1 MSENIYLILFLISI
15 FLIGL
20 FSIIKSLSDI
30 EKKNRFTLNF
40 FDMLKKYIQSAGR
53 DTSTYSWLTS
63 KSPKMQRYI
72 GIYGIMQYQPA
83 YRNYVINHYELIIN
97 GLSELSRYYDDSLL
111 DSLSRQMGQTLQES
125 IIRYLGV
132 LEESR
137 EVLIT
142 QRKNPVVWFR
152 EGIKFILSIPF
163 KSLVWFDILN
173 SSIVIKITSNIL
185 FKSFSGLIALITFLS
200 TVITIVLGY
209 EQFTKYLLSF
219 FN

>member
-1 MSENIYLILFLISI
+1 
-15 FLIGL
+15 
-20 FSIIKSLSDI
+20 
-30 EKKNRFTLNF
+30 
-40 FDMLKKYIQSAGR
+40 
-53 DTSTYSWLTS
+53 
-63 KSPKMQRYI
+63 
-72 GIYGIMQYQPA
+72 
-83 YRNYVINHYELIIN
+83 
-97 GLSELSRYYDDSLL
+97 
-111 DSLSRQMGQTLQES
+111 MGQTLQES
-125 IIRYLGV
+125 IIRYLGL

-152 EGIKFILSIPF
+152 EGIKFILNIPF

-173 SSIVIKITSNIL
+173 SSIVKKITSNIL
-185 FKSFSGLIALITFLS
+185 FKFFSGLIALITFLS